1 MGATIWEQAYEIL
14 LDFKPTRRKERSRE
28 NRAKIMRIGVDK
40 EYAEALIEQIIFVD
54 KAKKRIAMDR
64 DKLAEERM
72 VVMGKLIRYES
83 DSAAARF
90 EYLQKELRVEDRA
103 ARERLQNDVIVKL
116 DEISR
121 KQDKICF

>member
-1 MGATIWEQAYEIL
+1 VRTFVLNGWCRFLPDEDWLTNQW
-14 LDFKPTRRKERSRE
+14 KTRNFLNEK
-28 NRAKIMRIGVDK
+28 IGVDK